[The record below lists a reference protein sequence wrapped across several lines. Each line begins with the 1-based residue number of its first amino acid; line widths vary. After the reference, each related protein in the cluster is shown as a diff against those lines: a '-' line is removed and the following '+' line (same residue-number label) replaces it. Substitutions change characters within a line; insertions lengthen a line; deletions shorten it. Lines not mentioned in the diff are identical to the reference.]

1 MPKTSPVSAKPQINS
16 GTLANHLG
24 RDFEKEV
31 ELQLVKSGLRS
42 MPSSLVERIDANDG
56 AGLLAAAYAA
66 EGLFEQQS
74 TFRGVVYPQMRV
86 PSVFSNIGLEDI
98 EGRRDFVIVIENG
111 RIRDGV
117 AEPLT
122 IHLEVKCQESV
133 GSADEKAERTLLNVL
148 AGRAA
153 YGLIIWSGAGAVPQ
167 LYPYMHRACV
177 HQEGW
182 RTALQYM
189 AHKKFEEPQGP
200 TQLFFSDTLEGC
212 LAQLAAITEAEA
224 AGQILSYERWFDAQ
238 PKDSVLVL
246 SENQGR
252 RKKRCAKTL
261 DLFGS

>member
-1 MPKTSPVSAKPQINS
+1 MPKTSPVSSKPQINS

-86 PSVFSNIGLEDI
+86 PSVFTYVGTEDM
-98 EGRRDFVIVIENG
+98 GRRDFVIVIENG

-117 AEPLT
+117 AKPLT

-133 GSADEKAERTLLNVL
+133 GSADEKAERTIFNVL

-153 YGLIIWSGAGAVPQ
+153 YGLILWSGEGAVPQ
-167 LYPYMHRACV
+167 LYDLLHEASMRPAA
-177 HQEGW
+177 W
-182 RTALQYM
+182 REVLRCM
-189 AHKKFEEPQGP
+189 AHGKPDGPQGP
-200 TQLFFSDTLEGC
+200 TQLFCSSNLEGC
-212 LAQLAAITEAEA
+212 MAQLSAIMEAEA
-224 AGQILSYERWFDAQ
+224 AGQGLTYARWHETQ
-238 PKDSVLVL
+238 PDDGTLVI

-252 RKKRCAKTL
+252 RKKRCTKTL
-261 DLFGS
+261 DLFG